1 MGAKKRPA
9 SQKAAAAVEP
19 EPTDIQEEE
28 VREIDPPAR
37 LCGFQVSWILV
48 FTAFQSLDSS
58 FPEENLLKT
67 NYDKILREKKIIPE
81 STEVWIPESCPVR
94 ANWVSPGWF
103 CIFEWAFK
111 AGCKLPFTPL
121 MIDTIRAM
129 EVSPFQI
136 MPMVWK
142 LVHSIENLCA
152 KHNLVITIN
161 DIKAVYHMKNHVD
174 GRFNLRIKS
183 KMSPLITNLDSGDDK
198 NWAKTFLF
206 VRTETLGSGFD
217 YLRYPPLE
225 SAPDWSCDPLDEEA
239 VSRIE
244 AFLAIPEE
252 ERTWPASLGRE
263 LLPRYM
269 KTKLTGVRVPKGKP
283 SSTALSLFRSS
294 ARLASFS
301 AKDLKAGVARIAEQS
316 KSQETSGSDKTLD
329 ILVSEVQPPQDPPR
343 RRRERNSLSRLNYSG
358 V

>member
-1 MGAKKRPA
+1 MTR
-9 SQKAAAAVEP
+9 
-19 EPTDIQEEE
+19 I
-28 VREIDPPAR
+28 VRSSSSS
-37 LCGFQVSWILV
+37 VSLVRSGQDSV
-48 FTAFQSLDSS
+48 FTALQSLDSS

-103 CIFEWAFK
+103 
-111 AGCKLPFTPL
+111 
-121 MIDTIRAM
+121 
-129 EVSPFQI
+129 S
-136 MPMVWK
+136 
-142 LVHSIENLCA
+142 
-152 KHNLVITIN
+152 
-161 DIKAVYHMKNHVD
+161 
-174 GRFNLRIKS
+174 
-183 KMSPLITNLDSGDDK
+183 
-198 NWAKTFLF
+198 
-206 VRTETLGSGFD
+206 
-217 YLRYPPLE
+217 
-225 SAPDWSCDPLDEEA
+225 PDWSCDPLDEEA

-316 KSQETSGSDKTLD
+316 KSQEASGSDKTLD
-329 ILVSEVQPPQDPPR
+329 ILVSDVQPPQDPPR
-343 RRRERNSLSRLNYSG
+343 VMSPEIVQAQKRKREDVILEEEEGEKQPIPAQPIRIGY
-358 V
+358 